1 MIIYPAIDLKDGQC
15 VRLVQGKKE
24 DKTVY
29 SDTPGQ
35 VALSF
40 QEQGAEF
47 LHVVDLDGAFE
58 GEPRNLKAIAEI
70 ALSINIPFQVGGGL
84 RTRGD
89 VERLLAMG
97 ASRVIIGTRAVENA
111 VFMEELLKHYGP
123 QKIVLGIDARDGMVA
138 IEGWVEDSS
147 VQALEFG
154 KIMRKMGVETAI
166 YTDIS
171 RDGLLQGPNLA
182 AIEKMARTTKLKIIA
197 SGGVSTIENIKALK
211 QMESLGV
218 SGAIVGKALYDE
230 KISLPEALSA
240 ARFFQV

>member
-147 VQALEFG
+147 LQALEFG

-230 KISLPEALSA
+230 KISLPEALNA

>member
-35 VALSF
+35 LARSF
-40 QEQGAEF
+40 QDQGAEF

-58 GEPRNLKAIAEI
+58 GGPRNLKAITEI
-70 ALSINIPFQVGGGL
+70 ALSIKIPFQVGGGL

-89 VERLLAMG
+89 VDRLLAMG

-111 VFMEELLKHYGP
+111 AFMEDLLKHYGP
-123 QKIVLGIDARDGMVA
+123 KKIVLGIDARDGMVA
-138 IEGWVEDSS
+138 IEGWIENSS
-147 VQALEFG
+147 LQALEFG

-166 YTDIS
+166 FTDIS
-171 RDGLLQGPNLA
+171 QDGLMQGPNLA
-182 AIEKMARTTKLKIIA
+182 SIEKMARTTKLKIIA
-197 SGGVSTIENIKALK
+197 SGGVSTVENIKALK

-218 SGAIVGKALYDE
+218 TGAIVGKALYE
-230 KISLPEALSA
+230 GKISIPEALHA
-240 ARFFQV
+240 ARW

>member
-58 GEPRNLKAIAEI
+58 GEPRNLKAITEI
-70 ALSINIPFQVGGGL
+70 ALSIKIPFQVGGGL

-111 VFMEELLKHYGP
+111 AFMEELLKHYGP

-138 IEGWVEDSS
+138 IEGWVEESS
-147 VQALEFG
+147 LQALEFG

-197 SGGVSTIENIKALK
+197 SGGVSTIKNIKALK
-211 QMESLGV
+211 KMEGLGV
-218 SGAIVGKALYDE
+218 SGAIVGKALYDQ
-230 KISLPEALSA
+230 KITLHEALSA
-240 ARFFQV
+240 AR

>member
-58 GEPRNLKAIAEI
+58 GEPRNLKAITEI
-70 ALSINIPFQVGGGL
+70 ARSIKIPFQVGGGL

-89 VERLLAMG
+89 VERLLAIG
-97 ASRVIIGTRAVENA
+97 ASRVIIGTRAVKNA
-111 VFMEELLKHYGP
+111 AFIEELLKHYGP

-138 IEGWVEDSS
+138 IEGWVEESS
-147 VQALEFG
+147 LQALEFG
-154 KIMRKMGVETAI
+154 EIMRKMGVETAI

-197 SGGVSTIENIKALK
+197 SGGISTAQNIKALK
-211 QMESLGV
+211 SMENLGV
-218 SGAIVGKALYDE
+218 CGAIVGKALYDQ
-230 KISLPEALSA
+230 KITLPEALSA
-240 ARFFQV
+240 AR

>member
-58 GEPRNLKAIAEI
+58 GEPRNLKAITEI
-70 ALSINIPFQVGGGL
+70 ALSIKIPFQVGGGL

-111 VFMEELLKHYGP
+111 AFMEELLKHYGP

-138 IEGWVEDSS
+138 IEGWVEESS
-147 VQALEFG
+147 LQALEFG

-197 SGGVSTIENIKALK
+197 SGGVSTIKNIKALK
-211 QMESLGV
+211 KMEGLGV
-218 SGAIVGKALYDE
+218 SGAIVGKALYDQ
-230 KISLPEALSA
+230 KITLHEALRA
-240 ARFFQV
+240 ARW